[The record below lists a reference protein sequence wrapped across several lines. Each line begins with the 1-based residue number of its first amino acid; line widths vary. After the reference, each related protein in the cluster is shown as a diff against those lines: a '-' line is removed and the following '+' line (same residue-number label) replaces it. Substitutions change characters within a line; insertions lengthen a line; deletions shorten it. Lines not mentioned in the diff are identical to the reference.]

1 VYVQSIR
8 VNLGI
13 RDAVRAG
20 KSKLPGERL
29 FRKFN
34 KEKHGTLQAFEGT
47 EEGRGSRKRRIKF
60 CPKCGSTDLFWA
72 SGLPQLWSIWEC
84 KYCGYR
90 GALVL
95 EDSILAE
102 KLRENYAKKAIR

>member
-1 VYVQSIR
+1 MGVQDT
-8 VNLGI
+8 GP
-13 RDAVRAG
+13 VRISKLQQKKLFKKSEKE
-20 KSKLPGERL
+20 KSKPS
-29 FRKFN
+29 
-34 KEKHGTLQAFEGT
+34 QAYGGA
-47 EEGRGSRKRRIKF
+47 EETRTSRKRRIKF
-60 CPKCGSTDLFWA
+60 CPRCGSTDLFWA